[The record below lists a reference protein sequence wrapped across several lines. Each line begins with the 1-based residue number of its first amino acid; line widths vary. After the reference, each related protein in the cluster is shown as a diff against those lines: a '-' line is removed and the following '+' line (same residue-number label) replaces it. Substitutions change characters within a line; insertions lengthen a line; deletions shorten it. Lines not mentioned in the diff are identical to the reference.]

1 MDEMRKEFITPSI
14 NVKSFSREVVLDDS
28 TVTSNEELA
37 KKELTDANV
46 VEIQTVNVTW

>member
-1 MDEMRKEFITPSI
+1 MRKEFITPSI

-28 TVTSNEELA
+28 TVTSNEDLA
-37 KKELTDANV
+37 KEALTKASV